1 LNLLVLFPFV
11 GLMLLLLWRSGRWER
26 QVIRQ
31 ELADETADV
40 VTPGEYEQIRND
52 GLFQTRRLAGPSRR
66 LSAALINAQH
76 ELAFRKRYVRGRRG
90 DPEADPLVAGWRHE
104 IRELRGKVTTTST

>member
-1 LNLLVLFPFV
+1 LGRLL
-11 GLMLLLLWRSGRWER
+11 R
-26 QVIRQ
+26 QTIR
-31 ELADETADV
+31 DEIADV

-76 ELAFRKRYVRGRRG
+76 ELAFRKRDVRRRRG
-90 DPEADPLVAGWRHE
+90 DPDADPLVAGWRNE
-104 IRELRGKVTTTST
+104 IRELRGKVTTTSA